1 MLRIAVSATGHDSR
15 AALEY
20 RFGEDCSEPGFLL
33 LHYWR
38 AEIQRLLIVLAVT
51 ALIGWLAGNMPLAML
66 IGVAGYLL
74 VNYWQLWRLRHWLQG
89 NPSATQTQ
97 PPESFGLWGE
107 VFDGIYK
114 LGRQEQKTRNYLESI
129 IRKAQESSAALEIA
143 VIMIDQQGSLV
154 WWNLAGTRLLGF
166 QYPRDQGHPV
176 TNLVRDPR
184 FSQYFHDA
192 DYSEPLKLPAPGDNS
207 RTLEFEIAL
216 FGEQERLMIVRDV
229 TQLHRMELM
238 REDFVGN
245 VSHELG
251 TPITVIKGYLETI
264 MDNVQDLEEKWRK
277 PLRQMFQQSARME
290 NIVHDLLMLTALE
303 TKAVKRQ
310 QKPCNLHLLIREVE
324 HDTEQI
330 YQDKGHKFST
340 SCDSELE
347 IVGDRAELYS
357 ALSNLAQNA
366 AKYTPDKGDVRIEAE
381 YVSDG
386 EAFEIRV
393 IDNGIGVEPQHISR
407 LTERF
412 YRVDISRS
420 SETGGTG
427 LGLAIVKH
435 ILMRHDADL
444 HISSESGNGSV
455 FSCRFPAERIKGPDK
470 PRAPAQAPFPDQ
482 PPQLNLH

>member
-1 MLRIAVSATGHDSR
+1 M
-15 AALEY
+15 
-20 RFGEDCSEPGFLL
+20 
-33 LHYWR
+33 HYWR
-38 AEIQRLLIVLAVT
+38 AEILRLLLVLALS
-51 ALIGWLAGNMPLAML
+51 ALIGWLAGNLPLAL
-66 IGVAGYLL
+66 LFGVACYLAL
-74 VNYWQLWRLRHWLQG
+74 NYWQLWRLRNWLMG
-89 NPSATQTQ
+89 NLYDSQTE

-107 VFDGIYK
+107 VFDAIYK
-114 LGRQEQKTRNYLESI
+114 LGRQEQKTRDYLESI

-154 WWNLAGTRLLGF
+154 WWNLAGTRLLGL

-184 FSQYFHDA
+184 FSQYFHNA
-192 DYSEPLKLPAPGDNS
+192 DYSEPLKLPAPSDKS

-216 FGEQERLMIVRDV
+216 FGEQERLMIVREV
-229 TQLHRMELM
+229 TRLHRMELM

-245 VSHELG
+245 VSHELA

-264 MDNVQDLEEKWRK
+264 MDNIRDMDEKWRK
-277 PLRQMFQQSARME
+277 PLSQMHQQSKRME
-290 NIVHDLLMLTALE
+290 NIVRDLLLLTALE

-310 QKPCNLHLLIREVE
+310 QERINLQDLIHEVE
-324 HDTEQI
+324 QDTSQV
-330 YQDKGHKFST
+330 YQSKGHEIT
-340 SCDSELE
+340 ADCDPAVQ

-366 AKYTPDKGDVRIEAE
+366 AKYTPDQGLIRIEAAFN
-381 YVSDG
+381 G
-386 EAFEIRV
+386 EAFEILV
-393 IDNGIGVEPQHISR
+393 IDNGIGIEPQHVPR

-412 YRVDISRS
+412 YRVDVSRS

-444 HISSESGNGSV
+444 HIDSESGKGST
-455 FSCRFPAERIKGPDK
+455 FSCRFPAERIRGLDK
-470 PRAPAQAPFPDQ
+470 SRVSTQAPFPDQ
-482 PPQLNLH
+482 PPRINMH

>member
-1 MLRIAVSATGHDSR
+1 MLRIAVNATGQDSR

-20 RFGEDCSEPGFLL
+20 RFGEDCSESGFLL

-51 ALIGWLAGNMPLAML
+51 ALIGWLAGNVPLAVL
-66 IGVAGYLL
+66 IGVAGYLA
-74 VNYWQLWRLRHWLQG
+74 VNYLQLWRLRNWLKG
-89 NPSATQTQ
+89 NPSAIQTE

-114 LGRQEQKTRNYLESI
+114 LGRQEQKSRDYLENI
-129 IRKAQESSAALEIA
+129 ISKAQESLSALEIA
-143 VIMIDQQGSLV
+143 VIMIDGEDCLD
-154 WWNLAGTRLLGF
+154 WWNLAGSRLLGF
-166 QYPRDQGHPV
+166 EYPRDQGHPV
-176 TNLVRDPR
+176 TNLVRDPG
-184 FSQYFHDA
+184 FSKYFHNA

-229 TQLHRMELM
+229 TRLHRMELM

-245 VSHELG
+245 VSHELS
-251 TPITVIKGYLETI
+251 TPITVIKGYVETI
-264 MDNVQDLEEKWRK
+264 MDNVLDLDEKWRK
-277 PLRQMFQQSARME
+277 PLRQMLKQSTRME
-290 NIVHDLLMLTALE
+290 NIVRDLLMLTALE
-303 TKAVKRQ
+303 TKEVKRQ
-310 QKPCNLHLLIREVE
+310 QQPFNLEDLIREIE
-324 HDTEQI
+324 HDARQV
-330 YQDKGHKFST
+330 YQVRGHEFT
-340 SCDSELE
+340 FSCDPKLK

-366 AKYTPDKGDVRIEAE
+366 AKYTPDNGAIRIEAE
-381 YVSDG
+381 HTGKG

-393 IDNGIGVEPQHISR
+393 IDNGIGVEAQHVPR

-412 YRVDISRS
+412 YRVDVSRS
-420 SETGGTG
+420 SDTGGTG

-444 HISSESGNGSV
+444 HISSESGKGST
-455 FSCRFPAERIKGPDK
+455 FSCRFPAARIRGSDK
-470 PRAPAQAPFPDQ
+470 TLRPEQAPFPDQ
-482 PPQLNLH
+482 PPRINVN

>member
-1 MLRIAVSATGHDSR
+1 M
-15 AALEY
+15 
-20 RFGEDCSEPGFLL
+20 
-33 LHYWR
+33 HYWR
-38 AEIQRLLIVLAVT
+38 AEILRLLSVLVLTAVV
-51 ALIGWLAGNMPLAML
+51 GWLAGNIPLAL
-66 IGVAGYLL
+66 LAGVACYLAL
-74 VNYWQLWRLRHWLQG
+74 NYLQLWRLRKWLEG
-89 NPSATQTQ
+89 NPSATQTE

-114 LGRQEQKTRNYLESI
+114 LGRQEQKTRDYLESI

-143 VIMIDQQGSLV
+143 VIMIDQHGSLV

-192 DYSEPLKLPAPGDNS
+192 DYGEPLKLPAPGDNS

-216 FGEQERLMIVRDV
+216 FGKQERLMIVRDV
-229 TQLHRMELM
+229 TRLHRMELM

-264 MDNVQDLEEKWRK
+264 MDNVQNLDEKWRK
-277 PLRQMFQQSARME
+277 PLLQMHQQSARME
-290 NIVHDLLMLTALE
+290 NIVRDLLLLTALE

-310 QKPCNLHLLIREVE
+310 QKPINLYQLIREVE
-324 HDTEQI
+324 QDTEQV
-330 YQDKGHKFST
+330 YQARGHKFTS
-340 SCDSELE
+340 SCDRELQ

-357 ALSNLAQNA
+357 ALSNLTQNA
-366 AKYTPDKGDVRIEAE
+366 AKYTPDQGLIRIEAE
-381 YVSDG
+381 FSGD
-386 EAFEIRV
+386 AFEIRV
-393 IDNGIGVEPQHISR
+393 IDNGIGVEPQHVSR

-412 YRVDISRS
+412 YRVDVSRS

-435 ILMRHDADL
+435 ILLRHDGDL
-444 HISSESGNGSV
+444 HISSESGNGST
-455 FSCRFPAERIKGPDK
+455 FSCRIPPERIQGPDET
-470 PRAPAQAPFPDQ
+470 RLPAQAPFPDQ
-482 PPQLNLH
+482 PPRINMR